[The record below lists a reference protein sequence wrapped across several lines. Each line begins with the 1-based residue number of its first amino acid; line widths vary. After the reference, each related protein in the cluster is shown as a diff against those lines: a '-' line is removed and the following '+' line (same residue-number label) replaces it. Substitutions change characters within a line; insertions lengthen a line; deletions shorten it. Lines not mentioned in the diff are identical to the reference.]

1 MTDSSRFVGSIVLS
15 LGTVCLATCTPASTT
30 LDSAPSVS
38 SETDIT
44 SDLARMAEQFLA
56 VQELDPF
63 IYDLTEVE
71 AYRHQAEF
79 ITVLQPHLGQIIGYK
94 TGGHDTGP
102 QNPNFPAHGIRGVL
116 LEGMLRPSGASV
128 APNDVIW
135 GFLEAD
141 FAVRVGDK
149 SINTAKTD
157 LELLSSLDAV
167 IPFIEI
173 PDPAFRNNQR
183 SPTSSIVTN
192 MTSRYAFAGDPI
204 PIKPTLAWIDT
215 LNTMTFA
222 VHDEHG
228 TEVGSGTLDGHYQP
242 LTVVRWLRN
251 HLRTFGL
258 QLEPGHLLSL
268 GTININRQLKAGS
281 PQGSPAYRSNQYR
294 LSYYGLSGD
303 AGTVVVN
310 IER

>member
-1 MTDSSRFVGSIVLS
+1 MTDSSRLVGSIVLS

>member
-1 MTDSSRFVGSIVLS
+1 MTDSSRLVGSIVLS
-15 LGTVCLATCTPASTT
+15 LGTVCLATCTPASNT

-71 AYRHQAEF
+71 AYRQQAEF